1 VVKEDSTMR
10 RIPFCSAAI
19 LLAATLAGDA
29 HAEGG
34 TTWLIVATSA
44 SPPQEL
50 RDAIGRA
57 GGTIVRDYPEMG
69 TVVVEAPDPGFP
81 AAAATI
87 PGVSSVV
94 PNVSLRVHL
103 DGDEA
108 GDAEALVPPADEPL
122 YPLQWGLHAIRA
134 KGAWDA
140 GHRGAG
146 VRVAV
151 LDTNFDLT
159 HPGLAPNIN
168 AELAQSF
175 VPGEPI
181 APPPGAVTSHG
192 TGVAGVIAATADG
205 GGTAGVAPDAEL
217 VPIKVIGAVLGV
229 TLPAFL
235 DAVAHAVAVQAD
247 VVNMSFVAYLPR
259 SGGCFPEPYGCLTAG
274 EVRVIEKV
282 VQRAVKHA
290 RRHGVTMIAA
300 AANDALELNRR
311 DELLA
316 LPAETK
322 GVLAV
327 SATGPIGGPSIRAP
341 TSTCRRPTRTSG
353 NASST

>member
-1 VVKEDSTMR
+1 MR

-19 LLAATLAGDA
+19 LLAATLVGDA

-34 TTWLIVATSA
+34 TTWLVVASSA

-108 GDAEALVPPADEPL
+108 GDAQVLVPPAGEPL

-134 KGAWDA
+134 QGAWDA

-159 HPGLAPNIN
+159 HPA
-168 AELAQSF
+168 S
-175 VPGEPI
+175 
-181 APPPGAVTSHG
+181 
-192 TGVAGVIAATADG
+192 
-205 GGTAGVAPDAEL
+205 
-217 VPIKVIGAVLGV
+217 
-229 TLPAFL
+229 
-235 DAVAHAVAVQAD
+235 
-247 VVNMSFVAYLPR
+247 
-259 SGGCFPEPYGCLTAG
+259 
-274 EVRVIEKV
+274 
-282 VQRAVKHA
+282 
-290 RRHGVTMIAA
+290 RR
-300 AANDALELNRR
+300 
-311 DELLA
+311 
-316 LPAETK
+316 
-322 GVLAV
+322 
-327 SATGPIGGPSIRAP
+327 
-341 TSTCRRPTRTSG
+341 TST
-353 NASST
+353 SSWRNRSSRANR